1 MYSYLAFIFFFS
13 YDKLLPKLLWAEE
26 NLNYMSR
33 NHSGIKES
41 QGTVAN
47 TQALEGR
54 AVAQSACSLVL
65 RLGCPSPLLSIF

>member
-1 MYSYLAFIFFFS
+1 MYSYLAFIFFFHMIS
-13 YDKLLPKLLWAEE
+13 YFQNYFGLRR